1 MKTNAD
7 QSLQTCAELLEK
19 TQWAGEFA
27 WSEIEQLARYLAIS
41 RIGAGMTICQEG
53 ENGDYM
59 CLLAEGR
66 VNVIKEG
73 VVGQRKVLATVS
85 QGKAIGE
92 MALFDGEPRSA
103 TLVADSPATLLFL
116 SRENL
121 DRLLA
126 EHPRLGTKL
135 LFKLGKII
143 SQRLRMTTGQL
154 VDLI

>member
-1 MKTNAD
+1 MKAQED
-7 QSLQTCAELLEK
+7 QSLQACAGLLER
-19 TQWAGEFA
+19 TQWASEFS
-27 WSEIEQLARYLAIS
+27 WGEIEQLAHYLFIS
-41 RIGAGMTICQEG
+41 RIGAGMTICREG
-53 ENGDYM
+53 ESGDCM

-66 VNVIKEG
+66 VNVIKGGPEG
-73 VVGQRKVLATVS
+73 RPKVLATIS
-85 QGKAIGE
+85 PGKAIGE

-103 TLVADSPATLLFL
+103 TVVADSPATLLFL

-121 DRLLA
+121 ERLLA
-126 EHPRLGTKL
+126 EYPRLGAKL